1 MILTRHP
8 LRSEAPPDHILIC
21 MSDQKT
27 GAKRWL
33 ENRRSERIELHVPVG
48 VYRPAGEG
56 PPFCESTQTLVVSA
70 HGALIPLKALVA
82 TKQKLLLQNSISGEQ
97 QECRVVSIN
106 NELAACPCKVAVE
119 FSQPSPRF
127 WRLAYPPGD
136 WTKSN

>member
-1 MILTRHP
+1 
-8 LRSEAPPDHILIC
+8 

-27 GAKRWL
+27 EPKRWL
-33 ENRRSERIELHVPVG
+33 TNRRSERIALHVPVV

-56 PPFCESTQTLVVSA
+56 PPFYENTQTLVVSA

-82 TKQKLLLQNSISGEQ
+82 TKQRLLLQNTNSGEQ

-106 NELAACPCKVAVE
+106 NELTGPCKIAVE
-119 FSQPSPRF
+119 FTQPSPRF

-136 WTKSN
+136 WTGHN